1 MKMEQIRKLLSDEQR
16 RARLVLPPGRLDM
29 VLDTDTF
36 NEIDDQFALVYAM
49 LSPQRVNLQ
58 AVYAAPFH
66 NSRSS
71 GPEEGMLK
79 SHGEILEV
87 FSRMKRKPDGM
98 VFEGSR
104 QWMKDAGGPVS
115 SPVATDLIARAMAR
129 DAKGPPLYVTGIGAI
144 TNVASAILLEPRIVE
159 RIVVVWLGA
168 HPHYWPHAWE
178 FNCQQDL
185 PASQTL
191 FDSGVPLVHVPCQ
204 NVAQKLRTTVSEMRQ
219 YVAGRGAIGDFL
231 FQRFSEYEEH
241 ETPGKV
247 QRNAGRPIAYCKEI
261 WDVATVA
268 WLVDPS
274 WAPGHLCP
282 SPILT
287 ERMTWSQDPS
297 RHAMYVLDD
306 LNRDAIFGDLFTKL
320 ASAAS

>member
-1 MKMEQIRKLLSDEQR
+1 MKPQDIRKLLTEEQR
-16 RARLVLPPGRLDM
+16 RARLAPLPGRVDM
-29 VLDTDTF
+29 VLDTDTY

-49 LSPQRVNLQ
+49 LSPERIDLQ

-66 NSRSS
+66 NDRST
-71 GPEEGMLK
+71 GPEQGMVK
-79 SHGEILEV
+79 SHAEILEV
-87 FSRMKRKPDGM
+87 FARLNRSPKGM

-104 QWMKDAGGPVS
+104 KWLKDSPGPVD
-115 SPVATDLIARAMAR
+115 SPAARDLVAKAMAR
-129 DAKGPPLYVTGIGAI
+129 DPKGPPLYVTAIGAI

-168 HPHYWPHAWE
+168 HPHYWHHNWE

-185 PASQTL
+185 PASQL
-191 FDSGVPLVHVPCQ
+191 VFDCGVPLVHMPCQ

-231 FQRFSEYEEH
+231 FARFAEYEEY
-241 ETPGKV
+241 ETKHKMKH
-247 QRNAGRPIAYCKEI
+247 NAGRPIAYCKEI

-268 WLVDPS
+268 WIVDPA

-282 SPILT
+282 SPILS
-287 ERMTWSQDPS
+287 ERMTWSHDPS
-297 RHAMYVLDD
+297 RHTIFVADD
-306 LNRDAIFGDLFTKL
+306 LNRDAIFGDLFHRL
-320 ASAAS
+320 AGAGK